1 MTYVDRKLV
10 RVVER
15 ADVSAVCEQELHDA
29 RMIAPRRHVTET
41 ETPRDS
47 TQQEVEEEAL
57 ATDSGRSPF
66 SFASSI

>member
-1 MTYVDRKLV
+1 M

-15 ADVSAVCEQELHDA
+15 ADVSAVCEEELHDA

-41 ETPRDS
+41 ETPRDP
-47 TQQEVEEEAL
+47 TQQEGEEEEAL